1 LDVVAGGADCSVV
14 SVGAGVDV
22 GVGDVGGWG
31 GSDDASEVWDDE
43 VAGEIS
49 IPPNETR
56 DLVELFIWLL
66 CGVEEELVVAEEML
80 TRAEREEVM
89 GNMVALVEKAE
100 LVPEGL

>member
-1 LDVVAGGADCSVV
+1 
-14 SVGAGVDV
+14 
-22 GVGDVGGWG
+22 VGDVVGWG
-31 GSDDASEVWDDE
+31 DSDDASELWDDQ

-56 DLVELFIWLL
+56 DLVELLIRLL

-89 GNMVALVEKAE
+89 EDMVALVGKAE
-100 LVPEGL
+100 VVPEEL